1 MAIVKWDP
9 FRDIV
14 SLRDRMDRLF
24 DDSLARIRGGEE
36 DFGISGWA
44 PSVDI
49 YETSENL
56 VIKAEVPGVT
66 KEDITV
72 EVKDDNLCLKGE
84 RKFEKDVKEENYHRM
99 ERSYGAFKR
108 VFSLPTSVDQNK
120 VTASFKD
127 GVLEITLPKIQKEKP
142 KQIKV
147 DVE

>member
-14 SLRDRMDRLF
+14 TLRDRMDRLF

-36 DFGISGWA
+36 EFGVSGWA

-49 YETSENL
+49 YETPENL
-56 VIKAEVPGVT
+56 VIKVEVPGVE

-108 VFSLPTSVDQNK
+108 IFSLPTTVDKEK
-120 VTASFKD
+120 VTASFKN
-127 GVLEITLPKIQKEKP
+127 GVLEITLPKIRKEKP